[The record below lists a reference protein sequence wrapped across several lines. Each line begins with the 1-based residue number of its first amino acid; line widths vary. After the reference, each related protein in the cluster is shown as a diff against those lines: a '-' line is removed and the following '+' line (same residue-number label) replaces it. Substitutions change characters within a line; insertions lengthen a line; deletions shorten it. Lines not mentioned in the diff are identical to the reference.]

1 MSIADQYDEY
11 TEAFDTAYDA
21 LHEATSIANTTAS
34 ITPPVLYEALGNL
47 SAIAGFLQQILPS
60 LARSA
65 RTGGQQLELYD
76 SEGGNPA
83 QQLESTTQI
92 LEDAAIAAGQLR
104 HQLQAAHSEIA
115 SVGYRD

>member
-1 MSIADQYDEY
+1 MSIADQYEEY
-11 TEAFDTAYDA
+11 TEAFDAAYDA
-21 LHEATSIANTTAS
+21 LHEVASLANTTAS
-34 ITPPVLYEALGNL
+34 ITPPVLYQALGNL

-83 QQLESTTQI
+83 QHLASTTQI
-92 LEDAAIAAGQLR
+92 LEDATIAAGQLL
-104 HQLQAAHSEIA
+104 HLLQTAHSQIA

>member
-83 QQLESTTQI
+83 VRLRTRTVEERADRAPR
-92 LEDAAIAAGQLR
+92 LDGPAGR
-104 HQLQAAHSEIA
+104 GGFRA
-115 SVGYRD
+115 G